1 MSYNTGNDI
10 DAHIKLIRE
19 IKDSQE
25 LQKDIKKAITLISK
39 TYKKGGKILFCGNGG
54 SAADA
59 EHLAGEFSG
68 RFLIERPALPA
79 EALHSNSASLTA
91 IANDYGY
98 NKAFARLLESK
109 ANKNDVLYLMSTSG
123 QSENIKEVI
132 KEALKMKVK
141 IIALTG
147 RTRVKSYKKADIHIK
162 IPSSETPRIQEAMML
177 IGHII
182 CGGVE
187 KDLFG

>member
-1 MSYNTGNDI
+1 MSYNIDKDF
-10 DAHIKLIRE
+10 DAHIKLVNE
-19 IKDSQE
+19 IYESQE
-25 LQKDIKKAITLISK
+25 LQEKIKQAISLISK
-39 TYKKGGKILFCGNGG
+39 TYKKGGKVLFCGNGG

-109 ANKNDVLYLMSTSG
+109 AKKNDVLYLMTTSG
-123 QSENIKEVI
+123 RSENVKAAIAEAIK
-132 KEALKMKVK
+132 LKVK
-141 IIALTG
+141 VIALTG
-147 RTRVKSYKKADIHIK
+147 KTRIKSYGKSGLHIEL
-162 IPSSETPRIQEAMML
+162 PSTETPRIQEAMML
-177 IGHII
+177 VGHII

-187 KDLFG
+187 KELFG